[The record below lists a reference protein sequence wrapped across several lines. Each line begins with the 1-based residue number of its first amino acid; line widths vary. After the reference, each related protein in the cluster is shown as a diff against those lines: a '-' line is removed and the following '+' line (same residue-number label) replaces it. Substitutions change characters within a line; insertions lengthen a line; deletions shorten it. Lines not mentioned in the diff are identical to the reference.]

1 MEAMRYRVAI
11 TEAAAAALERK
22 MNNVFCVLSRRS
34 MDSDKSHLILSD
46 GATFSSIHTVLINLD
61 YTSYESY

>member
-22 MNNVFCVLSRRS
+22 MNNVFCVLSRRR
-34 MDSDKSHLILSD
+34 MESDKSHLILRD
-46 GATFSSIHTVLINLD
+46 GATFSYIRPIAVKR
-61 YTSYESY
+61 SYLG